1 MKKLIVFALAI
12 FASWLFAAHSGA
24 APVLSVEGKGASLSG
39 LHVYLKV
46 TVENLMPGEA
56 RLVEVFA
63 DDQLIH
69 GQELTAGEHEL
80 KIKGVDLVS
89 GKHRIRIQSEG
100 VSAETQLRVLP
111 AWLSLLPPVIAIVLA
126 LLIKDVLISLSIAIF
141 IGALAL
147 AGWNP
152 FAAFSMFIVDFIVKA
167 LIDEYHASIILFSML
182 LGGMVGII
190 SKNGGTRGIVDRVA
204 PFATT
209 PRRAQL
215 ATWIMG
221 LIIFFDDYAN
231 TLIVGNTMRPITDRL
246 RISREKLSYIVDS
259 TAAPVSSVFPITTWI
274 GFEVGLIAAGFAALE
289 LQFNAYNV
297 FIASILYRFY
307 PIFCLILIFVIA
319 WTGRDLGPMHK
330 AEKRARQT
338 GEVMAAN
345 AKPLADFGQHELAPP
360 AETPKRAMNALIP
373 ILTVIVV
380 TILGL
385 WITGTEA
392 VDRTSYPS
400 TFKYV
405 QDVFSNANS
414 FNALLWAS
422 LAGVVVALILT
433 FGQRLLNVRDTIGG
447 LIGGF
452 KAMVLAMVVLLLAW
466 CIGTVCSDLHTAD
479 YVVSLISGL
488 VSPVWLPVLT
498 FVIAAVIALATG
510 TSWGTMAILMALVI
524 PICHELAIGAG
535 HGVESGVYY
544 TLMVGT
550 ISSVLAGSVWGDHCS
565 PISDTTILSSMASG
579 CDHVDHVK
587 TQLPY
592 ALGIGL
598 LGMLVGDIPTAFGL
612 SPWVSILL
620 GTAVIIVG
628 VRFLFKK
635 NEIEAGQEASKFVG
649 RTDISDQAEP
659 LTDESA

>member
-1 MKKLIVFALAI
+1 MKKRIVSTLTI
-12 FASWLFAAHSGA
+12 FVGLLFATHAGA
-24 APVLSVEGKGASLSG
+24 APVLTVEGKGANLSG
-39 LHVYLKV
+39 LYVYLKV

-56 RLVEVFA
+56 RTVETYA
-63 DDQLIH
+63 DGNRIDSR
-69 GQELTAGEHEL
+69 ELTAGEHEL
-80 KIKGVDLVS
+80 KIEGANLDS
-89 GKHRIRIQSEG
+89 GRHTISVQSEG
-100 VSAETQLRVLP
+100 VSAETELRVLP

-126 LLIKDVLISLSIAIF
+126 LMIKDVLISLSIAIF
-141 IGALAL
+141 IGALSL

-152 FAAFSMFIVDFIVKA
+152 FAAFSMFIVDFIVQA

-182 LGGMVGII
+182 LGGMVGVV
-190 SKNGGTRGIVDRVA
+190 SKNGGTRGIVDRIA
-204 PFATT
+204 PYATT

-215 ATWIMG
+215 ATWLMG
-221 LIIFFDDYAN
+221 LLIFFDDYAN

-289 LQFNAYNV
+289 LPFNAYNV

-307 PIFCLILIFVIA
+307 PIFCLIMVFAVA
-319 WTGRDLGPMHK
+319 WSGRDFGAMHK
-330 AEKRARQT
+330 AEKRARRT
-338 GEVMAAN
+338 GAVMGAD
-345 AKPLADFGQHELAPP
+345 AKPLADFGQEELAPP
-360 AETPKRAMNALIP
+360 EEAPKRAMNALIP
-373 ILTVIVV
+373 ILTVIIV
-380 TILGL
+380 TLLGL
-385 WITGTEA
+385 WVTGVAA
-392 VDRTSYPS
+392 VDKAAYTS

-422 LAGVVVALILT
+422 LAGVVAAVMLT
-433 FGQRLLNVRDTIGG
+433 LGQRLLNVRDTIGA
-447 LIGGF
+447 LVGGF
-452 KAMVLAMVVLLLAW
+452 KAMVLAMAVLLLAW

-498 FVIAAVIALATG
+498 FVISAVIALATG

-524 PICHELAIGAG
+524 PISHELSLASG
-535 HGVESGVYY
+535 HGIESGVYY

-592 ALGIGL
+592 AVGIGL

-612 SPWVSILL
+612 SPWISILL

-628 VRFLFKK
+628 VRFSFKK
-635 NEIEAGQEASKFVG
+635 NEIERDQEAGDLV
-649 RTDISDQAEP
+649 DQPA
-659 LTDESA
+659 A

>member
-1 MKKLIVFALAI
+1 MKKFIVLASAI
-12 FASWLFAAHSGA
+12 FCGLLLAAPLEA
-24 APVLSVEGKGASLSG
+24 APVLKVESKGASLSG
-39 LHVYLKV
+39 LNLYLKV

-56 RLVEVFA
+56 RKVVIYA
-63 DDQLIH
+63 GGKPVDSR
-69 GQELTAGEHEL
+69 ELTAGEHEL
-80 KIKGVDLVS
+80 KIEGANLDAGTHTISVE
-89 GKHRIRIQSEG
+89 SEG
-100 VSAETQLRVLP
+100 VSAETQVHVLP
-111 AWLSLLPPVIAIVLA
+111 GWLSLLPPVIAIALA

-141 IGALAL
+141 VGALSL

-152 FAAFSMFIVDFIVKA
+152 FAAFSMFILDFIVKA

-190 SKNGGTRGIVDRVA
+190 SKNGGTRGIVERVA

-215 ATWIMG
+215 AAWLMG
-221 LIIFFDDYAN
+221 LLVFFDDYAN
-231 TLIVGNTMRPITDRL
+231 TLIVGNTMRPVTDRL

-289 LQFNAYNV
+289 IPFNAYNV

-307 PIFCLILIFVIA
+307 PIFCLIFIFVIA
-319 WTGRDLGPMHK
+319 WTGRDSGPMLA
-330 AEKRARQT
+330 AEKRARRT
-338 GEVMAAN
+338 GEVMAAD
-345 AKPLADFGQHELAPP
+345 AKPLADFGHEELAPP
-360 AETPKRAMNALIP
+360 EETPKRAMNALIP

-380 TILGL
+380 TVLGL

-392 VDRTSYPS
+392 VDRTTYTS

-414 FNALLWAS
+414 FSALLWAS
-422 LAGVVVALILT
+422 MSGVVIALALT
-433 FGQRLLNVRDTIGG
+433 FAQRLLNVRDAIGSLVGG
-447 LIGGF
+447 L
-452 KAMVLAMVVLLLAW
+452 KAMVLAMAVLLLAW

-498 FVIAAVIALATG
+498 FVISATIALATG

-524 PICHELAIGAG
+524 PICHELSIAAG

-592 ALGIGL
+592 AMGIGI

-612 SPWVSILL
+612 SPWISIFL
-620 GTAVIIVG
+620 GTAVMIVA
-628 VRFLFKK
+628 VRFLFGKTDV
-635 NEIEAGQEASKFVG
+635 EAAAAAGELRAEAAK
-649 RTDISDQAEP
+649 AEGV
-659 LTDESA
+659 

>member
-1 MKKLIVFALAI
+1 MKKLMVLALTI
-12 FASWLFAAHSGA
+12 FIGLLFAAHSGA
-24 APVLSVEGKGASLSG
+24 APVLKVEGKGANLSG
-39 LHVYLKV
+39 LNLYLKV

-56 RLVEVFA
+56 RTVAINA
-63 DDQLIH
+63 DGKPIH
-69 GQELTAGEHEL
+69 RQELTAGEHEI
-80 KIKGVDLVS
+80 KIEGANLDS
-89 GKHRIRIQSEG
+89 GTHTISVESEG
-100 VSAETQLRVLP
+100 VSAETELRVLP
-111 AWLSLLPPVIAIVLA
+111 GWLSLLPPVIAIVLA

-141 IGALAL
+141 IGALSL

-152 FAAFSMFIVDFIVKA
+152 FAAFSMFILDFIVKA

-215 ATWIMG
+215 AAWLMG
-221 LIIFFDDYAN
+221 LLVFFDDYAN
-231 TLIVGNTMRPITDRL
+231 TLIVGNTMRPVTDRL

-289 LQFNAYNV
+289 IPFNAYNV

-307 PIFCLILIFVIA
+307 PIFCLIIIFVIA
-319 WTGRDLGPMHK
+319 WTGRDLGPMLK
-330 AEKRARQT
+330 AERRARQT
-338 GEVMAAN
+338 GDVMAAD
-345 AKPLADFGQHELAPP
+345 AKPLADFGQDELAPP
-360 AETPKRAMNALIP
+360 GETPKRAMNALIP

-392 VDRTSYPS
+392 VDRTAYTS

-414 FNALLWAS
+414 FSALLWAS
-422 LAGVVVALILT
+422 LSGVVVALIMT
-433 FGQRLLNVRDTIGG
+433 FAQRLLNVRDAIGALVGG
-447 LIGGF
+447 L
-452 KAMVLAMVVLLLAW
+452 KAMVLAMAVLLLAW

-498 FVIAAVIALATG
+498 FVISAVIALATG

-524 PICHELAIGAG
+524 PICHELAIAAG
-535 HGVESGVYY
+535 HGLESGIYY

-592 ALGIGL
+592 AMGIGL

-612 SPWVSILL
+612 SPWISILL
-620 GTAVIIVG
+620 GTAVIVVG

-635 NEIEAGQEASKFVG
+635 NDVEETEASEETDRKTAEVG
-649 RTDISDQAEP
+649 A
-659 LTDESA
+659 A

>member
-1 MKKLIVFALAI
+1 MKKLLMLALTI
-12 FASWLFAAHSGA
+12 FLGLLPA
-24 APVLSVEGKGASLSG
+24 APCGAVPVLQVEGKGANLSG
-39 LHVYLKV
+39 LNLYLKV

-56 RLVEVFA
+56 CTVAITA
-63 DDQLIH
+63 DGKPIH
-69 GQELTAGEHEL
+69 RQELTAGEHEL
-80 KIKGVDLVS
+80 KIEGANLDS
-89 GKHRIRIQSEG
+89 GTHTIRVESQG
-100 VSAETQLRVLP
+100 VSAETALRVLP
-111 AWLSLLPPVIAIVLA
+111 GWLSLLPPVIAIVLA
-126 LLIKDVLISLSIAIF
+126 LVIKDVLISLSIAIF
-141 IGALAL
+141 IGAMAL

-152 FAAFSMFIVDFIVKA
+152 FAAFSMFILDFIVKA

-215 ATWIMG
+215 AAWLMG
-221 LIIFFDDYAN
+221 LLVFFDDYAN
-231 TLIVGNTMRPITDRL
+231 TLIVGNTMRPVTDRL
-246 RISREKLSYIVDS
+246 RISREKLAYIVDS

-289 LQFNAYNV
+289 IPFNAYNV

-307 PIFCLILIFVIA
+307 PIFCLIIIFVIA
-319 WTGRDLGPMHK
+319 WTGRDLGPMLS

-345 AKPLADFGQHELAPP
+345 AKPLADFGQDELAPP

-380 TILGL
+380 TIAGL
-385 WITGTEA
+385 WITGTAA
-392 VDRTSYPS
+392 VDRTAGTG

-422 LAGVVVALILT
+422 LSGVVIALALT
-433 FGQRLLNVRDTIGG
+433 FGQRLLSVRDAIGALIGG
-447 LIGGF
+447 L
-452 KAMVLAMVVLLLAW
+452 KAMVLAMAVLLLAW

-524 PICHELAIGAG
+524 PICHELAIAAG
-535 HGVESGVYY
+535 HGLESGVYY

-598 LGMLVGDIPTAFGL
+598 LGMAVGDIPTAFGL
-612 SPWVSILL
+612 SPWISIVL
-620 GTAVIIVG
+620 GTVVIILG

-635 NEIEAGQEASKFVG
+635 SEVAGADAPAATRGKTAGVEAV
-649 RTDISDQAEP
+649 
-659 LTDESA
+659 

>member
-1 MKKLIVFALAI
+1 MKKCIVLTLTI
-12 FASWLFAAHSGA
+12 SIGLLFAGQAAA
-24 APVLSVEGKGASLSG
+24 APVITVASKGAALSG
-39 LHVYLKV
+39 LNVYLKV
-46 TVENLMPGEA
+46 NVENLMPGEA
-56 RLVEVFA
+56 RPVEIFA
-63 DDQLIH
+63 DDKLIH
-69 GQELTAGEHEL
+69 RRELTAGEHEL
-80 KIKGVDLVS
+80 KIEGADLSS
-89 GKHRIRIQSEG
+89 GKHRISVKSEG
-100 VSAETQLRVLP
+100 VGAETELRVLP
-111 AWLSLLPPVIAIVLA
+111 AWLSLLPPLIAIVLA
-126 LLIKDVLISLSIAIF
+126 LVFKDVLISLSIAIF
-141 IGALAL
+141 IGALSL
-147 AGWNP
+147 SGWNP
-152 FAAFSMFIVDFIVKA
+152 FAAFSMFIVDFVVQA

-182 LGGMVGII
+182 LGGMVGVI

-209 PRRAQL
+209 PRRGQL
-215 ATWIMG
+215 AAWLMG
-221 LIIFFDDYAN
+221 LLVFFDDYAN

-289 LQFNAYNV
+289 LPFNAYNV

-307 PIFCLILIFVIA
+307 PIFCLIVILVIA
-319 WTGRDLGPMHK
+319 WTGRDLGPMLK
-330 AEKRARQT
+330 AETRARRT
-338 GEVMAAN
+338 GDVMAAE
-345 AKPLADFGQHELAPP
+345 AKPLADFGQDELAPP
-360 AETPKRAMNALIP
+360 EETPRRAVNALLP

-385 WITGTEA
+385 WITGSQA
-392 VDRTSYPS
+392 VEKAAYTS

-422 LAGVVVALILT
+422 LAGVVTALVLT
-433 FGQRLLNVRDTIGG
+433 FLQRLLNVREAIGALVGG
-447 LIGGF
+447 L
-452 KAMVLAMVVLLLAW
+452 KAMVLAMAVLMLAW
-466 CIGTVCSDLHTAD
+466 CIGTVCSELHTAD

-498 FVIAAVIALATG
+498 FLISAVIALATG

-524 PICHELAIGAG
+524 PICHELSIAAG
-535 HGVESGVYY
+535 HGIESGVYY

-612 SPWVSILL
+612 SPWISIIF

-635 NEIEAGQEASKFVG
+635 SEIETGQEAGDFVPQ
-649 RTDISDQAEP
+649 TPS
-659 LTDESA
+659 

>member
-1 MKKLIVFALAI
+1 MKKLIVLALTI
-12 FASWLFAAHSGA
+12 FIGLLSAVPSGA
-24 APVLSVEGKGASLSG
+24 APVLKVEGKGAALSG
-39 LHVYLKV
+39 LNLYLKV
-46 TVENLMPGEA
+46 TVDNLMPGEA
-56 RLVEVFA
+56 RTVRIYA
-63 DDQLIH
+63 DGKPIH
-69 GQELTAGEHEL
+69 QAELTAGEHEI
-80 KIKGVDLVS
+80 KIEDANLDS
-89 GKHRIRIQSEG
+89 GTHTISVESEG
-100 VSAETQLRVLP
+100 VSTETELRVLP
-111 AWLSLLPPVIAIVLA
+111 GWLSLLPPVIAIVLA

-141 IGALAL
+141 IGALSL
-147 AGWNP
+147 TGWNP
-152 FAAFSMFIVDFIVKA
+152 FAAFSMFILDFIVKA

-204 PFATT
+204 PYATT

-215 ATWIMG
+215 AAWLMG
-221 LIIFFDDYAN
+221 LLVFFDDYAN
-231 TLIVGNTMRPITDRL
+231 TLIVGNTMRPVTDRL

-274 GFEVGLIAAGFAALE
+274 GFEVGLIAAGFTALE
-289 LQFNAYNV
+289 IPFNAYNV

-307 PIFCLILIFVIA
+307 PIFCLIFIFVIA
-319 WTGRDLGPMHK
+319 WAGRDLGPMLK

-338 GEVMAAN
+338 GDVMAAN
-345 AKPLADFGQHELAPP
+345 AKPLADFGHEELAPP
-360 AETPKRAMNALIP
+360 DETPKRAMNALIP
-373 ILTVIVV
+373 ILAVIIV

-385 WITGTEA
+385 WITGADA
-392 VDRTSYPS
+392 VDRSNYTS

-422 LAGVVVALILT
+422 LAGVVIALLLT
-433 FGQRLLNVRDTIGG
+433 FAQRLLNVRDTIGA
-447 LIGGF
+447 LVGGF

-498 FVIAAVIALATG
+498 FAISAVIALATG

-524 PICHELAIGAG
+524 PICHELSIAAG
-535 HGVESGVYY
+535 HGLESGVYY

-579 CDHVDHVK
+579 CDHVDHVR

-592 ALGIGL
+592 ALGIGV

-612 SPWVSILL
+612 SPWISILL
-620 GTAVIIVG
+620 GTAVIIIG

-635 NEIEAGQEASKFVG
+635 SDAAEIEASEESGGKRAEVEAV
-649 RTDISDQAEP
+649 
-659 LTDESA
+659 